1 MKRTFLL
8 FSLLIMISLGLRVSV
23 NAQTTSKFKG
33 QTLTIFNVEDYISQG
48 IDDPSL
54 LTYANSSIVIG
65 NLTQIYD
72 YDNNLHICNFAKDS
86 SINNGIAVNIDNI
99 PNPGILH
106 Y

>member
-1 MKRTFLL
+1 MEFDPTKRAVLL
-8 FSLLIMISLGLRVSV
+8 SV
-23 NAQTTSKFKG
+23 PYATGFRSK
-33 QTLTIFNVEDYISQG
+33 QISQG

-86 SINNGIAVNIDNI
+86 NIDNGIAVNIDNI